1 MRFLSR
7 FKLPST
13 WLAVLSPSNSLGP
26 EAFVLSGVI
35 IIQLAWS
42 VLEGCAGTLS
52 FQAHR
57 SLDPGFRFV
66 LRRSRFLY
74 FLGVYF
80 VGSFVQLFEF

>member
-57 SLDPGFRFV
+57 SLDRDLSDAVFEE
-66 LRRSRFLY
+66 LRGCTGQWSLC
-74 FLGVYF
+74 
-80 VGSFVQLFEF
+80 